1 MIGLIKHFFIFC
13 HFYRFLTLYIH
24 TLHISVALRVWDTI
38 FALSDEGDNA
48 CCAVLACG
56 IAILESV
63 KDSILHPNMEKTCGN
78 VVEIIA
84 SFKLCGDDSREYFL
98 QSFNLHMEALPP
110 KVLRDIKNT
119 VLKDARHSQLE
130 QFVSGVRSL
139 RLCDREVTEK
149 LIADFHKVLLSS
161 RATSSEDAVEISY
174 SEEAILTLSRISSG
188 ESGQSRQDEFMVMND
203 IPTLQ
208 VVVWRRD
215 DFSSCPH
222 SSTKIDLQSTEFRVV
237 NHEIHIIDD
246 KSVVMYLVKGHIP
259 PIQLQIVR
267 SR

>member
-1 MIGLIKHFFIFC
+1 M
-13 HFYRFLTLYIH
+13 
-24 TLHISVALRVWDTI
+24 RVWDTL
-38 FALSDEGDNA
+38 FALSDEGDNG

-56 IAILESV
+56 IAILENV
-63 KDSILHPNMEKTCGN
+63 KDSILHPNFEKTCGN
-78 VVEIIA
+78 VVETIS
-84 SFKLCGDDSREYFL
+84 SFKICGEIIDTNKTVEHKDPREFFL

-119 VLKDARHSQLE
+119 ILKDARHSQLE
-130 QFVSGVRSL
+130 QFVSGIRSL

-161 RATSSEDAVEISY
+161 RATSSEDDAVEISY

-188 ESGQSRQDEFMVMND
+188 ESGQSRQDEVMVVND

-222 SSTKIDLQSTEFRVV
+222 SLTEIDLQSTEFRVV
-237 NHEIHIIDD
+237 NHEIHTIDD
-246 KSVVMYLVKGHIP
+246 KSVVMYLVKGHTP
-259 PIQLQIVR
+259 PIQLQIHNEIHIIMIT
-267 SR
+267 